1 MDAKNMKGMH
11 AATTATAATLA
22 PAAND
27 ANDAKVSKLLHQVQA
42 AKLAKIFESV
52 SVSVGGISPAFF
64 NRIFAVLIKI
74 VENLRNGFDKAPH
87 SNNINNNNNSCSNMS
102 QRRCDE

>member
-1 MDAKNMKGMH
+1 MKGMH
-11 AATTATAATLA
+11 AAAAAAAATTATAATLA

-27 ANDAKVSKLLHQVQA
+27 ANDAKVSKLLHQVRA
-42 AKLAKIFESV
+42 AKPAKIFESV

-64 NRIFAVLIKI
+64 DRIFAVLIKI

-87 SNNINNNNNSCSNMS
+87 SNNNNNSCLNMS
-102 QRRCDE
+102 QRRSDE